1 MRLAKLTVS
10 GFKSFADQTEFRFD
24 APITGIV
31 GPNGCGKSN
40 VVDAI
45 KWVLGERSAKSLRGG
60 AMLDVIFA
68 GSASRKAAGMASV
81 TLTFENP
88 LLDRPLADSEDRVAT
103 ELVAPALVEQDGDGE
118 SAEEDASE
126 SVVNRDRVKHRGLA
140 IDSEVVEVT
149 RRLAADGKSDYIING
164 RRARLKDIRDLFLDT
179 GIGNDAYSIIE
190 QGKVEAMLVASP
202 AERRSILEE
211 AAGVARFRVRKIEA
225 TRKLDAA
232 ERNLL
237 QLREQLASTERRLR
251 IVRGQAE
258 KARRFQEF
266 DSRRSAL
273 RRVLSLEQY
282 HELVERLKGLTS
294 ELAKIETERH
304 ALSSALALAEENRQD
319 AEVVRAEIQQ
329 CLHALEQRRLE
340 LVATSAQARQRSDFA
355 RRTLSD
361 SRTALE
367 EERARMT
374 TSAAENA
381 KLQQGVAHADANLAE
396 CAEAAKAADAQTHT
410 SGERRRAAEQ
420 TALLADQAH
429 ARANEAALRLDR
441 ERGQFSTRLAGI
453 EARERSLHEEYLRLE
468 ARLEPFAQEL
478 DSSRAQRLQFVV
490 RGTVAQD
497 EIALVAGELE
507 HRTSVASSLS
517 VSHAGKLRELAQLRD
532 DRTAVESRRRVL
544 DEMLKAHEGLGSAV
558 RGALAD
564 RARFGAVVGVL
575 SDLVEAS
582 RADAEIVEAALG
594 DFLEL
599 LVVEDES
606 ALATCV
612 EQARNV
618 KGRLAFVANQVRG
631 GSGASPLASVGAV
644 DGAIPLLHFL
654 EVQPSARNLVE
665 RLCARTF
672 VATDATQAFALAS
685 TSLHGCRI
693 VTRTGLVIDEHGRC
707 IANAAARSE
716 GAVGAL
722 ARRAELTELVAR
734 GRELAQTLNAH
745 EEEAIRLEIESKQA
759 QDEAKALTL
768 RLQEAR
774 RALLETQHATERLDG
789 MIRRIERD
797 RESAS
802 NDCDLLLD
810 RLRAGGEERAEVLD
824 RLESLAAGV
833 VEATGHARA
842 LRAEGDEAKRC
853 ASEAAEAFSQ
863 ARVRQTEAAGNLE
876 AARRERRHLEA
887 TTTELERQ
895 VTLLQDGINRR
906 LSAIERAEAQAEEAQ
921 TEIERTDVALVEV
934 AREFATATSSL
945 EGASSAVAECAH
957 LLEGARTEA
966 SRVERNAHAVELSRR
981 ELEVRRETL
990 EESTLMETLVDL
1002 PMLYAEYSV
1011 ERAQPDFVHIDRIEA
1026 GKEVEILREEIRR
1039 LGNVNLDA
1047 IEELTQLEVKN
1058 EELAT
1063 QLTDIDSARTLLLSL
1078 VEELDLASR
1087 SRFQS
1092 TFETVRE
1099 HFAGQNGMFRRLFGG
1114 GSADLYLVP
1123 LESGETDWLESGIE
1137 IRAKPPGKEPRL
1149 ISQLSGGEKTMTA
1162 VALLMSIFQS
1172 KPSPF
1177 CILDEVDAALDEA
1190 NVERFCKSLEPF
1202 LDKSHFIVITHH
1214 KRTMQACHQLY
1225 GITMPQRGVSR
1236 RVSVRFDEVSADGRL
1251 SKAAVERAE
1260 AEPQVDA
1267 VSTSPSAVVELE
1279 VAPFS
1284 LEPEPTP
1291 AASPTRRASDAL
1303 ASAWN
1308 DT

>member
-10 GFKSFADQTEFRFD
+10 GFKSFADETEFRFD

-88 LLDRPLADSEDRVAT
+88 VLSQPIERAPSELSAVT
-103 ELVAPALVEQDGDGE
+103 LVEPDAEGELGEDG
-118 SAEEDASE
+118 ATE
-126 SVVNRDRVKHRGLA
+126 SVVDRDRVKHRGLA
-140 IDSEVVEVT
+140 IDSEIVEVT

-164 RRARLKDIRDLFLDT
+164 RKARLKDIRDLFLDT

-211 AAGVARFRVRKIEA
+211 AAGVARFRVRKVEA
-225 TRKLDAA
+225 TRKLDSA
-232 ERNLL
+232 ERNLV

-258 KARRFQEF
+258 KAKRFQEF
-266 DSRRSAL
+266 DTRRQVL
-273 RRVLSLEQY
+273 RRALSLEQY

-294 ELAKIETERH
+294 ELGKIEEERH
-304 ALSSALALAEENRQD
+304 ALTSALGIAEGNRQD
-319 AEVVRAEIQQ
+319 AEIARSDVQQ
-329 CLHALEQRRLE
+329 SMHALEQRRLE

-367 EERARMT
+367 EERARLAT
-374 TSAAENA
+374 TASENEKLREAFATAE
-381 KLQQGVAHADANLAE
+381 LQLAQST
-396 CAEAAKAADAQTHT
+396 EAAKSADAETHT

-420 TALLADQAH
+420 AALLADQAH
-429 ARANEAALRLDR
+429 VRANEAALRLDR

-453 EARERSLHEEYLRLE
+453 EARERSLHEEFLRLE
-468 ARLEPFAQEL
+468 ARLDPFAQEL

-497 EIALVAGELE
+497 EIARATGELE
-507 HRTSVASSLS
+507 QRTSVASSLS

-532 DRTAVESRRRVL
+532 ERTAVESRRRVL

-558 RGALAD
+558 RVALAD
-564 RARFGAVVGVL
+564 RTRFGAVVGVL

-594 DFLEL
+594 DYLEL
-599 LVVEDES
+599 LVVADES
-606 ALATCV
+606 ALASCV
-612 EQARNV
+612 ESARSV
-618 KGRLAFVANQVRG
+618 KGKLAFIANRTKASQSALRATTL
-631 GSGASPLASVGAV
+631 GSKVGAV
-644 DGAIPLLHFL
+644 SGATPLLHFL
-654 EVQPSARNLVE
+654 QVQPGARELVE
-665 RLCARTF
+665 RLCAHAF
-672 VATDATQAFALAS
+672 VVDDAAQALACS
-685 TSLHGCRI
+685 QQAALRGCRF
-693 VTRTGLVIDEHGRC
+693 VTRTGLVIDENGRC

-716 GAVGAL
+716 GAVGVL

-734 GRELAQTLNAH
+734 GDALALTLAAH

-759 QDEAKALTL
+759 QDEAKALTH

-802 NDCDLLLD
+802 NDCNLLLD

-833 VEATGHARA
+833 VEASGHARELRTQGEESKRVA
-842 LRAEGDEAKRC
+842 L
-853 ASEAAEAFSQ
+853 EAAEAFSQ

-876 AARRERRHLEA
+876 AARRERRHLES
-887 TTTELERQ
+887 TKSELERQ
-895 VTLLQDGINRR
+895 VTVLQDGINRR

-921 TEIERTDVALVEV
+921 AEIERTDVVLVEV
-934 AREFATATSSL
+934 ASEFATASSSL
-945 EGASSAVAECAH
+945 EAASSAVAEAAR

-966 SRVERNAHAVELSRR
+966 SRVERNAHAIELSRR

-1002 PMLYAEYSV
+1002 PMLYIDYAI
-1011 ERAQPDFVHIDRIEA
+1011 ERAQPAFVSIDRDEA
-1026 GKEVEILREEIRR
+1026 TKEVEVLREEIRR

-1047 IEELTQLEVKN
+1047 LEELTQLEVKN

-1063 QLTDIDSARTLLLSL
+1063 QLTDIDSARTLLLAL
-1078 VEELDLASR
+1078 IEELDLASR

-1123 LESGETDWLESGIE
+1123 LENGETDWLESGIE

-1202 LDKSHFIVITHH
+1202 LDRSHFIVITHH

-1251 SKAAVERAE
+1251 SKAAAERAE
-1260 AEPQVDA
+1260 QEPQVDA
-1267 VSTSPSAVVELE
+1267 SQGSGNARVELE
-1279 VAPFS
+1279 VAPF
-1284 LEPEPTP
+1284 TMD
-1291 AASPTRRASDAL
+1291 ASAVPVPSPRKASDAL
-1303 ASAWN
+1303 ANAWN
-1308 DT
+1308 EN

>member
-68 GSASRKAAGMASV
+68 GSASRKPAGMATV
-81 TLTFENP
+81 TLTFDNPVLERALERAPVDAELPMLEERDADVDVVDEN
-88 LLDRPLADSEDRVAT
+88 AA
-103 ELVAPALVEQDGDGE
+103 
-118 SAEEDASE
+118 E
-126 SVVNRDRVKHRGLA
+126 SVVDRERVKHRGLA

-149 RRLAADGKSDYIING
+149 RRLTADGKSDYIING
-164 RRARLKDIRDLFLDT
+164 RKARLKDIRDLFLDT

-232 ERNLL
+232 ERNLV
-237 QLREQLASTERRLR
+237 QLREQLANTERRLR

-266 DSRRSAL
+266 DTRRKELKRA
-273 RRVLSLEQY
+273 LSLEQY
-282 HELVERLKGLTS
+282 HELLERLKGLTS
-294 ELAKIETERH
+294 ELAKIEEEKRT
-304 ALSSALALAEENRQD
+304 LTMALAEAESQRQD
-319 AEVVRAEIQQ
+319 AEIARGEIQQ
-329 CLHALEQRRLE
+329 SIHALEQRRLE

-361 SRTALE
+361 ARTALE
-367 EERARMT
+367 EERARLATMT
-374 TSAAENA
+374 LESAR
-381 KLQQGVAHADANLAE
+381 LQEAVVHADAQLAE
-396 CAEAAKAADAQTHT
+396 ATEAAKVSDADAHVA
-410 SGERRRAAEQ
+410 GERRRAAEQ
-420 TALLADQAH
+420 AALLADQAYT
-429 ARANEAALRLDR
+429 RANEAALRLDR
-441 ERGQFSTRLAGI
+441 ERGQFSSRLAGI
-453 EARERSLHEEYLRLE
+453 EARERSLHEEFLRLE

-478 DSSRAQRLQFVV
+478 DTSRAQRLQFVV

-497 EIALVAGELE
+497 EITLVAGELE
-507 HRTSVASSLS
+507 HRTSVASTLS

-532 DRTAVESRRRVL
+532 ERTAVESRRRVL
-544 DEMLKAHEGLGSAV
+544 DEMLKAHEGLGTAV
-558 RGALAD
+558 RTALAD
-564 RARFGAVVGVL
+564 RTRFGAVLGVL
-575 SDLVEAS
+575 SDMVEAS

-594 DFLEL
+594 DYLEL
-599 LVVEDES
+599 LVLEDPS
-606 ALATCV
+606 ALAACV
-612 EQARNV
+612 EHARSV
-618 KGRLAFVANQVRG
+618 KGRLAFIVHQ
-631 GSGASPLASVGAV
+631 PLAQRKSLGSAAHVPSIAGAT
-644 DGAIPLLHFL
+644 PLLQFL
-654 EVQPSARNLVE
+654 RVQPAARTIVE
-665 RLCARTF
+665 RLCAHTF
-672 VATDATQAFALAS
+672 VVDDPTQALALAS
-685 TSLHGCRI
+685 GALAGCRI
-693 VTRTGLVIDEHGRC
+693 VTRTGLVIDDQGRC
-707 IANAAARSE
+707 IANATARTE
-716 GAVGAL
+716 GAVGVL
-722 ARRAELTELVAR
+722 ARRAELTELTAR
-734 GRELAQTLNAH
+734 SRDLSRTLSAH
-745 EEEAIRLEIESKQA
+745 EEEALQLEIESKQA
-759 QDEAKALTL
+759 QDEAKALSL

-774 RALLETQHATERLDG
+774 RALLETQHSTERLDG

-802 NDCDLLLD
+802 NDCNLLLD
-810 RLRAGGEERAEVLD
+810 RLRAGGEERAQVSD

-833 VEATGHARA
+833 VEATGHARE
-842 LRAEGDEAKRC
+842 LRGASDAAKLG
-853 ASEAAEAFSQ
+853 ASEAAETLSQ
-863 ARVRQTEAAGNLE
+863 ARVRQTQAAGNLD
-876 AARRERRHLEA
+876 ASRRERRHLEA
-887 TTTELERQ
+887 TKTEIERQ
-895 VTLLQDGINRR
+895 DSLLKDGINRR
-906 LSAIERAEAQAEEAQ
+906 LSSIERAEAQAEEASE
-921 TEIERTDVALVEV
+921 EIARTDLVLVEV
-934 AREFATATSSL
+934 AQEFALVMSSL
-945 EGASSAVAECAH
+945 ESANVAVADSAR

-966 SRVERNAHAVELSRR
+966 TRVERNAHAVELSRR

-990 EESTLMETLVDL
+990 EESTLMEALVDL
-1002 PMLYAEYSV
+1002 PMLYIEYAV
-1011 ERAQPDFVHIDRIEA
+1011 ERVQPQFVQIDREEA
-1026 GKEVEILREEIRR
+1026 TKEVETLREEIRR

-1047 IEELTQLEVKN
+1047 IDELTQLEVKN
-1058 EELAT
+1058 LELAT
-1063 QLTDIDSARTLLLSL
+1063 QLTDIDNARTLLLSL

-1087 SRFQS
+1087 SRFQQA
-1092 TFETVRE
+1092 FETVRE

-1190 NVERFCKSLEPF
+1190 NVERFCKTLEPF
-1202 LDKSHFIVITHH
+1202 LDRSHFIVITHH

-1236 RVSVRFDEVSADGRL
+1236 RVSVRFDEVHADGRL
-1251 SKAAVERAE
+1251 SKDAAARAE
-1260 AEPQVDA
+1260 LEPQVDA
-1267 VSTSPSAVVELE
+1267 ASAATNALASVEVEVTPFAGHLE
-1279 VAPFS
+1279 TIP
-1284 LEPEPTP
+1284 PT
-1291 AASPTRRASDAL
+1291 AAVRKASDAL
-1303 ASAWN
+1303 ASAW
-1308 DT
+1308 DSK